1 MPVIMGLATVPSSS
15 TAAVFTL
22 PAGLCNFTV
31 FQPTPATAAVY
42 LGTSP
47 GVAAT
52 NGMPIPVTP
61 LQEETFVAGRG
72 VAYYATTGS
81 ATASS
86 FCYLISTA
94 A

>member
-1 MPVIMGLATVPSSS
+1 MSVILGLATVPSSS
-15 TAAVFTL
+15 TVTVFTL
-22 PAGLCNFTV
+22 PAGLCNFFV
-31 FQPTPATAAVY
+31 FQPTPATATVY

-52 NGMPIPVTP
+52 NGMPVPVTP
-61 LQEETFVAGRG
+61 LQEETYVAGKG
-72 VAYYATTGS
+72 VTYYATTGN

-94 A
+94 F